1 MIYTIELASASDKE
15 AIQGLLYPHYF
26 NESIYK
32 ELTYDA
38 EATGRMI
45 DDWLNN
51 SVTLLLKNNNNVVG
65 FAVTSLFTSYYKEI
79 ECDVEMYFIL
89 KGHRGTGASRLLCE
103 ACINVAEA
111 NSAGA
116 MYASCLS
123 GIDEKNNNLFINL
136 WKKYGFKTL
145 GTVMIRGKNG

>member
-1 MIYTIELASASDKE
+1 MIYTIELASANDKE

-26 NESIYK
+26 KESVYK

-38 EATGRMI
+38 DATGNMI

-51 SVTLLLKNNNNVVG
+51 SATLLVKKNNNVVG
-65 FAVTSLFTSYYKEI
+65 IAAMSLCKSYYKEI

-89 KGHRGTGASRLLCE
+89 KEHRGTGASRLLCE
-103 ACINVAEA
+103 AIVNIADA
-111 NSAGA
+111 NNAKIIYS
-116 MYASCLS
+116 SCLS

-145 GTVMIRGKNG
+145 GTVMIRGQNG